1 MDRNKKMI
9 FDKINMQYNPELMH
23 LLKKETIILTQ
34 IKRFNFSREERLK
47 KCRLVS
53 FDQELHVVAPDE
65 IKPGDKVI
73 DVAALD
79 NGYQDVL
86 RECTDQEDADYLNS
100 VRGLYQKQIASPFDI
115 GAVIIEGSVNHDHVL
130 VHGEGYTIESIHPRG
145 IEDILNDGGDCYILM
160 DEDKECMEPK
170 KFVGRVLIIS
180 PEQIAGLDKK

>member
-1 MDRNKKMI
+1 
-9 FDKINMQYNPELMH
+9 MQYNPELMH

-160 DEDKECMEPK
+160 DGDKECMEPK

>member
-1 MDRNKKMI
+1 
-9 FDKINMQYNPELMH
+9 MQYNPELMNF
-23 LLKKETIILTQ
+23 LKKETIILTQ

-86 RECTDQEDADYLNS
+86 RECTDQEDAHYLNS

-130 VHGEGYTIESIHPRG
+130 VHGEGYTIEEAHPSA
-145 IEDILNDGGDCYILM
+145 IETIIEEGGECYILM
-160 DEDKECMEPK
+160 DEENEFRKPK

-180 PEQIAGLDKK
+180 KEQYNLATKK

>member
-1 MDRNKKMI
+1 
-9 FDKINMQYNPELMH
+9 MQYNPELIH

-34 IKRFNFSREERLK
+34 VKKFNFTREERIK

-53 FDQELHVVAPDE
+53 FNQGLHVVAPDE
-65 IKPGDKVI
+65 IKAGDNVV

-86 RECTDQEDADYLNS
+86 RECTDQEDSDYLNS
-100 VRGLYQKQIASPFDI
+100 VPGLYQKQIACPFDI

-130 VHGEGYTIESIHPRG
+130 IHGEGYTIESIHPKS
-145 IEDILNDGGDCYILM
+145 IEDILNSGGECYILM
-160 DEDKECMEPK
+160 DEDKEYTVPK

-180 PEQIAGLDKK
+180 PEQVGKE

>member
-1 MDRNKKMI
+1 
-9 FDKINMQYNPELMH
+9 MQYNPELIH

-34 IKRFNFSREERLK
+34 IKRFNFTREERIK

-53 FDQELHVVAPDE
+53 FNQELHVVAPDE
-65 IKPGDKVI
+65 IKPRDNVI

-100 VRGLYQKQIASPFDI
+100 VRGLYQKQIACPFDI

-130 VHGEGYTIESIHPRG
+130 IHGEGYTIESIHPKS
-145 IEDILNDGGDCYILM
+145 IEDILNSGGECYILM
-160 DEDKECMEPK
+160 DKDKECMVPK

-180 PEQIAGLDKK
+180 PEQIAQVEKE